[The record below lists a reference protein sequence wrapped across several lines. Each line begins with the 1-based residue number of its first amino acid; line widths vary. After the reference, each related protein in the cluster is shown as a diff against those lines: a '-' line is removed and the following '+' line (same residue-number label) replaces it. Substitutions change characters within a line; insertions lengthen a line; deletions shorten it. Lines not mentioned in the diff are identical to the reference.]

1 MYISISSVTLDEM
14 PNFSVITEN
23 LEIQKFHLLK
33 RDQSMDATKSQL
45 GKPIR
50 FLWGFLKE

>member
-1 MYISISSVTLDEM
+1 MYISISSVILDEM

-33 RDQSMDATKSQL
+33 REYIIDQSMDATKAQL

-50 FLWGFLKE
+50 FL

>member
-50 FLWGFLKE
+50 FL